1 MGSDAPGAWR
11 NRALAIGLAVALE
24 VLLLLLLLTLGIVGD
39 DREERPPEFARFEAS
54 DITNEPAAE
63 PEQTAA
69 AAEPDKAPE
78 FARAEPDRQIP
89 QLSPPQAAPT
99 APVPTPTKQPPA
111 LLSLDPKQMAAAN
124 IGKPTAKPKAQIGPA
139 YGPPDTG
146 TPGDSQRV
154 SGTSPTG
161 EPLYAAQWYRE
172 PTDAELAGYLSTA
185 NGPGYALISCKTVA
199 NFRVEQCVLET
210 EFPRG
215 SQIGRSVLAAAWQ
228 FRVRPPRIGG
238 RAQIGSWVRIKIDYT
253 ITRR

>member
-1 MGSDAPGAWR
+1 MGSEEPGTWR
-11 NRALAIGLAVALE
+11 SRALAIGLAIALE

-39 DREERPPEFARFEAS
+39 DRDEPPPDFARFEAS
-54 DITNEPAAE
+54 DIVEEPAVE
-63 PEQTAA
+63 PEQPAA
-69 AAEPDKAPE
+69 AAEPEKVPQ
-78 FARAEPDRQIP
+78 FVRAEPDAPTPPEVEPSPTPAPQKPTP
-89 QLSPPQAAPT
+89 QLLPLNPQ
-99 APVPTPTKQPPA
+99 
-111 LLSLDPKQMAAAN
+111 QMASAN
-124 IGKPTAKPKAQIGPA
+124 IGKPPKKPATKIGPA

-161 EPLYAAQWYRE
+161 EPLYAAKWYRE

-185 NGPGYALISCKTVA
+185 TGPGYAVISCKTVA
-199 NFRVEQCVLET
+199 NFRVQQCVLET

-238 RAQIGSWVRIKIDYT
+238 RSQVGSWVRIKIDYT
-253 ITRR
+253 IRRR